1 MSRTGF
7 AIKNTAAGVSSKVI
21 TLILSF
27 VSRTIFIRLLGNEYL
42 GINGLYSEVLSMLS
56 FAELGFGSA
65 MTFALY
71 KPIAENDERTA
82 ARLTEYYKKV
92 YRIVA
97 LVIAVLGVALLPFL
111 QYIVKGADS
120 VTLRELRL
128 YYLIFLFN
136 TVVGYFVT
144 YKYSVV

>member
-21 TLILSF
+21 TLVLSF

-82 ARLTEYYKKV
+82 ARLKIGRAHV
-92 YRIVA
+92 
-97 LVIAVLGVALLPFL
+97 
-111 QYIVKGADS
+111 
-120 VTLRELRL
+120 
-128 YYLIFLFN
+128 
-136 TVVGYFVT
+136 
-144 YKYSVV
+144 

>member
-21 TLILSF
+21 TLVLSF

-71 KPIAENDERTA
+71 KP
-82 ARLTEYYKKV
+82 
-92 YRIVA
+92 
-97 LVIAVLGVALLPFL
+97 
-111 QYIVKGADS
+111 
-120 VTLRELRL
+120 
-128 YYLIFLFN
+128 
-136 TVVGYFVT
+136 
-144 YKYSVV
+144 

>member
-21 TLILSF
+21 TLVLSF

-71 KPIAENDERTA
+71 KPIAENDERAA
-82 ARLTEYYKKV
+82 ARLTE
-92 YRIVA
+92 
-97 LVIAVLGVALLPFL
+97 
-111 QYIVKGADS
+111 
-120 VTLRELRL
+120 
-128 YYLIFLFN
+128 
-136 TVVGYFVT
+136 
-144 YKYSVV
+144 

>member
-1 MSRTGF
+1 MSRTCF

-21 TLILSF
+21 TLVLSF

-82 ARLTEYYKKV
+82 ARLTEYYKKGLPHCSDCYSGFGSV
-92 YRIVA
+92 AAPVFAIYRQ
-97 LVIAVLGVALLPFL
+97 GCRFRHPP
-111 QYIVKGADS
+111 
-120 VTLRELRL
+120 
-128 YYLIFLFN
+128 
-136 TVVGYFVT
+136 
-144 YKYSVV
+144 